1 MDVTLPLEA
10 AIGRP
15 RPSMSRAESSLLAGY
30 MPDTLNAFSSRKM
43 LTCAALLGSLL
54 LSTSAFAQM
63 QPGMQPPPPPPPPGA
78 PPQAGGPPVNPIC
91 PRLEAQLA
99 TIDRGG
105 SGDPQKDDQ
114 IRRYQDAQSQQ
125 QAELDR
131 VTQQA
136 KRMGCESSGFFSIF
150 SAQSSQ
156 CGPVNTRIQQ
166 MRANLDQIT
175 GNLERLRTGGFGG
188 PDRDG
193 QRRSVLTALAQ
204 NNCGPQYANA
214 APPPGPG
221 GFLNNL
227 FGGGNNNPNMSQPG
241 VDPNSMSGTYR
252 TVCVRTCDGG
262 YFPVS
267 FATSPARFADDERQC
282 KALCPATEA
291 ELYAYQNP
299 GQDITQAVS
308 TTGAPYTALPNAFK
322 FRTEFNPSC
331 ACKAPGQ
338 TWKDALQSIDDK
350 AEAAQQ
356 GDIIVTE
363 ESAKKMQLRAQQQQA
378 AKSAAGKKGASPQAP
393 APAEAAPTAPADT
406 TASAPSGDKPIR
418 TVGPKF
424 LQDNSAPSIPK

>member
-1 MDVTLPLEA
+1 
-10 AIGRP
+10 
-15 RPSMSRAESSLLAGY
+15 
-30 MPDTLNAFSSRKM
+30 MPDTSIAFSSRKI
-43 LTCAALLGSLL
+43 LTCAALLGGLL

-63 QPGMQPPPPPPPPGA
+63 QPGMQPPPPGA

-105 SGDPQKDDQ
+105 SGDPQKDEQ
-114 IRRYQDAQSQQ
+114 IRRYQEAQTQQ

-131 VTQQA
+131 VTSQA
-136 KRMGCESSGFFSIF
+136 KRMGCDSSGFFSIF
-150 SAQSSQ
+150 SGQSSQ

-175 GNLERLRTGGFGG
+175 SNLERLRTGGFGG

-267 FATSPARFADDERQC
+267 FATSPARFPDDERQC

-363 ESAKKMQLRAQQQQA
+363 ESAKKMQERAQKQPVKGA
-378 AKSAAGKKGASPQAP
+378 KKGAPPAQASVP
-393 APAEAAPTAPADT
+393 DTTATAPADT
-406 TASAPSGDKPIR
+406 TTTSGSSGNKSIR

-424 LQDNSAPSIPK
+424 LQDNSTPSIPR